1 AAHEAYHEEH
11 QLTACFDEVN
21 RHDIGMRQ
29 PGGGARLLE
38 EALAL
43 VGAGGEV
50 RRKHLDRDGAVERHI
65 AGQQHDAHAAA
76 AELALDRI
84 AAGEQL
90 LEGQEFGAD
99 RGGHVCRVS
108 SPGFPDRN
116 RTYFPALTLSFQTQG
131 RHQLPEQAVLFAI
144 WPGREY
150 EGMCW
155 PVVAIALV

>member
-1 AAHEAYHEEH
+1 
-11 QLTACFDEVN
+11 
-21 RHDIGMRQ
+21 MRE

-50 RRKHLDRDGAVERHI
+50 RRKQVDGDGAVERHI
-65 AGQQHDAHAAA
+65 AGQEHDAHAAA

-99 RGGHVCRVS
+99 RGGHVCRVLRAARRGVS

-116 RTYFPALTLSFQTQG
+116 RTYFPALTLPLSTRG
-131 RHQLPEQAVLFAI
+131 RPEQAVLFAI
-144 WPGREY
+144 GPRREKEGVGR
-150 EGMCW
+150 
-155 PVVAIALV
+155 PVVGSTLAEAERPEAVDGDGPPFRGL